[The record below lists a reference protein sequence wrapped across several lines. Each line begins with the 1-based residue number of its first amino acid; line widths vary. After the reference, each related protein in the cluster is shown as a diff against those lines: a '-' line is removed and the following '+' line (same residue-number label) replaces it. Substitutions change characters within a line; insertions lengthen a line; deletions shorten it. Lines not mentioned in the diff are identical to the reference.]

1 MDGGSRAHEESNVI
15 DVVPGNLVTYAK
27 QRLNNAILK
36 ACGQTQFYISLIQ
49 GLVPRTQSVP
59 ARDYPHVLGTR
70 AVESAAAYAEATSSL
85 TATTVVCAAT
95 DCLSQVCKAR
105 PVVTLPVTIN
115 KYTGP
120 GTWDTLWAGAWT
132 GTCCRP
138 PDRNLLQAPGAGLRK
153 QAGGSSMRKKFV
165 FATPTLGLTVK
176 RRTQAAT
183 TYEIENIRAGLEAI
197 ISQKQEEDCVFDV
210 VCNLVDAMG
219 EACASLTR
227 DDAEYLLGR
236 FSVLADSVLE
246 TLATI
251 ASSGIE
257 WTAGAARDFL
267 EGVWGG
273 PGAAQDQHRVA
284 GLGRAAAGWRRAGLR
299 GQTQAPSGHRS
310 PRTRGLETPG
320 AAMSGLLAAAY
331 SQVYALAVE
340 LSVCT
345 RLDPRSATEGVRR
358 GGTRVP
364 FLPGA
369 SSAAEASLEFSSR
382 CTSSR
387 DRALHARSFCRL
399 KRGRRMASSSAS
411 RPALRTIPPQ
421 SRTLWSFTG
430 GIKSM

>member
-1 MDGGSRAHEESNVI
+1 MARRRLRLPP
-15 DVVPGNLVTYAK
+15 PGK
-27 QRLNNAILK
+27 QGREA
-36 ACGQTQFYISLIQ
+36 G
-49 GLVPRTQSVP
+49 
-59 ARDYPHVLGTR
+59 
-70 AVESAAAYAEATSSL
+70 AYAEATSSL

-115 KYTGP
+115 KYTGVN
-120 GTWDTLWAGAWT
+120 GNNQIFQAGNL
-132 GTCCRP
+132 GYFMGRGV
-138 PDRNLLQAPGAGLRK
+138 DRNLLQAPGAGLRK

-267 EGVWGG
+267 EGVWGASAEEYSDLALFVDG
-273 PGAAQDQHRVA
+273 GSRAHEESNVIDVVPGNLVTYAKQRLNNAILKACGQTQFYISLIQ
-284 GLGRAAAGWRRAGLR
+284 GLVPRTQSVPARDYPHVLGTRAVESAAAYAEATSSLTATTVVCAATDCTTTTTTTGRGSGWCCATQWCLRCETTWMTTRAPPSCWGQSPTTWPSIADSGLR
-299 GQTQAPSGHRS
+299 GW
-310 PRTRGLETPG
+310 
-320 AAMSGLLAAAY
+320 AAC
-331 SQVYALAVE
+331 Q
-340 LSVCT
+340 
-345 RLDPRSATEGVRR
+345 
-358 GGTRVP
+358 
-364 FLPGA
+364 
-369 SSAAEASLEFSSR
+369 
-382 CTSSR
+382 
-387 DRALHARSFCRL
+387 DR
-399 KRGRRMASSSAS
+399 
-411 RPALRTIPPQ
+411 
-421 SRTLWSFTG
+421 
-430 GIKSM
+430 